1 MGKLKFNTEEQLIQH
16 VVKYQKK
23 SSRKKAEKR
32 LAHFGGSLPRQ
43 LKWAQF
49 IISIFRYDG
58 TIFSKSWVP
67 VLLGFI
73 MGGLFKLLFDAVD
86 GYSIPTKL
94 FTPVA
99 TLTAFL
105 LVFRTNLAY
114 SRYTEGRI
122 KLGGIVASFSLIVK
136 VCVTNL
142 KDTQIDVFE
151 VVRKSNLAFAF
162 IRQDL
167 RESRVPPGINN
178 SDVESGDKAWKRLF
192 GGGGKHAVSRFW
204 VDYDIWGSPAMK
216 TIITEEEISYYSTL
230 KPNARVLMALTALGN
245 EFAKGNASDVVNV
258 AINGEIA
265 NVERAWRA
273 ACRIIDTPF
282 PFVYNHLLHLMIF
295 LFCYVIGPIVYAQ
308 ELKSRDAYI
317 VFDYVLC
324 ILASGGMALLF
335 YGTNAIGI
343 EIENPFGWHKNDHNI
358 SRFCKALNKEM
369 EMMTKW
375 HDHKMMVSPSP
386 SAKKQSV
393 LLVDNSNNNSTQQSK
408 YLASSNV

>member
-1 MGKLKFNTEEQLIQH
+1 TIMGKLKFNTEEQLIQH

-178 SDVESGDKAWKRLF
+178 S
-192 GGGGKHAVSRFW
+192 
-204 VDYDIWGSPAMK
+204 
-216 TIITEEEISYYSTL
+216 
-230 KPNARVLMALTALGN
+230 
-245 EFAKGNASDVVNV
+245 
-258 AINGEIA
+258 
-265 NVERAWRA
+265 
-273 ACRIIDTPF
+273 
-282 PFVYNHLLHLMIF
+282 
-295 LFCYVIGPIVYAQ
+295 
-308 ELKSRDAYI
+308 
-317 VFDYVLC
+317 
-324 ILASGGMALLF
+324 
-335 YGTNAIGI
+335 
-343 EIENPFGWHKNDHNI
+343 
-358 SRFCKALNKEM
+358 
-369 EMMTKW
+369 
-375 HDHKMMVSPSP
+375 
-386 SAKKQSV
+386 
-393 LLVDNSNNNSTQQSK
+393 
-408 YLASSNV
+408 